1 MSLAW
6 LVAGF
11 VVAADFAAAVVAVVA
26 VVAAA
31 AAAKNEPFVEHLK
44 SLATPVDRA
53 PVLAET
59 ADFELGPGLLA
70 LALELG
76 ERFGS

>member
-6 LVAGF
+6 LAAGF
-11 VVAADFAAAVVAVVA
+11 VVAVDFAAA

-31 AAAKNEPFVEHLK
+31 AAAKNEPSAEHLK
-44 SLATPVDRA
+44 SLATPAYLA

-59 ADFELGPGLLA
+59 VDFELEPGLLA

-76 ERFGS
+76 EKFGS

>member
-26 VVAAA
+26 VVAA

>member
-11 VVAADFAAAVVAVVA
+11 VVAADFAAAVVAVV
-26 VVAAA
+26 AA

>member
-6 LVAGF
+6 LAAGF
-11 VVAADFAAAVVAVVA
+11 VVAVDFAAAVVA
-26 VVAAA
+26 
-31 AAAKNEPFVEHLK
+31 AAAKNEPSAEHLK
-44 SLATPVDRA
+44 SLATPADRA

-59 ADFELGPGLLA
+59 VDFELEPGLLA

>member
-6 LVAGF
+6 LAAGF
-11 VVAADFAAAVVAVVA
+11 VVAVDFAAAVV
-26 VVAAA
+26 AA
-31 AAAKNEPFVEHLK
+31 AAAKNEPSAEHLK
-44 SLATPVDRA
+44 SLATPAYLA

-59 ADFELGPGLLA
+59 VDFELEPGLLA

-76 ERFGS
+76 EKFGS

>member
-6 LVAGF
+6 LAAGF
-11 VVAADFAAAVVAVVA
+11 VVAVDF
-26 VVAAA
+26 AA
-31 AAAKNEPFVEHLK
+31 AAAKNEPSAEHLK
-44 SLATPVDRA
+44 SLATPAYLA

-59 ADFELGPGLLA
+59 VDFELEPGLLA

-76 ERFGS
+76 EKFGS